1 MSTLGPLKETLQEL
15 ARIELAL
22 KNRDEPTGNS
32 VIEKHMKKLEQA
44 RKAIRKSLAAN
55 GMDYATIDVLVQDEI
70 DALTAEARET
80 KKSILMSHNDD
91 TAPNG
96 TPQAL
101 CQTFEDYK
109 AGIREHQKDATGLSA
124 VFAFTGGFKYFESL
138 QQSRCATVDA
148 ETALGEDLWLIM
160 VGGQCASLEVTPHE
174 TPDENGEGMA
184 CYQLML
190 SPLRNTTD
198 AFDGADAEDIQS
210 HIAQM
215 LSTMEGAAT
224 PEKLLMRDAF
234 YREQEMVLENMRVL
248 LQRVETDMNYE
259 IEPMREAINKMEA
272 LLGTSTYYMVH
283 NPNRTAKS
291 IDGDDAPC
299 FWSEDDGWTD
309 FHEGDV
315 FAFDDVE
322 IPEGG
327 VLIPLREATDI
338 RDNYVAARAVKH

>member
-1 MSTLGPLKETLQEL
+1 MTNGPLKETLQEL
-15 ARIELAL
+15 ARIELSL
-22 KNRDEPTGNS
+22 KNRIEPKGNS
-32 VIEKHMKKLEQA
+32 IIEKHLKKLEHT
-44 RKAIRKSLAAN
+44 REMLRKSLAAN

-80 KKSILMSHNDD
+80 KKSILMSHNDSI
-91 TAPNG
+91 APNG
-96 TPQAL
+96 TPHVL
-101 CQTFEDYK
+101 GQTFEDYK
-109 AGIREHQKDATGLSA
+109 AGIREYQKDATGLSA

-138 QQSRCATVDA
+138 QQSRCAAVDA
-148 ETALGEDLWLIM
+148 ETAYGEDLWVIM
-160 VGGQCASLEVTPHE
+160 VGGQCASLQVIPHE

-198 AFDGADAEDIQS
+198 AFNGADAEDVRN
-210 HIAQM
+210 HITEM
-215 LSTMEGAAT
+215 LSTMEGTAA

-234 YREQEMVLENMRVL
+234 RREQEMVLENMRVL
-248 LQRVETDMNYE
+248 LRRVETGVDCE
-259 IEPMREAINKMEA
+259 IEPMREAIKKMEA
-272 LLGTSTYYMVH
+272 LLGTSSYYMVH

-309 FHEGDV
+309 LHEGDV

-322 IPEGG
+322 VPEGG
-327 VLIPLREATDI
+327 VLIPLREATNI